1 MNKKTALIILDGWG
15 IGNQDE
21 SDGVYLAKTP
31 FFDSIIADYPNATL
45 KTYGEHVGLP
55 NGQMGNSEVGH
66 LNIGAGRIVYQDLL
80 KIDRAIE
87 DSSFHQHPVIKEAID
102 YALNNKKPIHLM
114 GLVSEGGVHSS
125 LAHLLA
131 LCAIL
136 KNHPALKVYI
146 HGFSDGRD
154 CSPVSG
160 VKFFEQLMHFIEGS
174 NIKLATLIGRY
185 YAMDRDQRWERI
197 KQAYDLLVNNKG
209 ERFEN
214 VENAFKEN
222 YSNDVTDEF
231 LPPISFGHDS
241 NIKEDDV
248 VICFNFRTDRCR
260 QITTALTQE
269 NKDDFDMK
277 KLRLKY
283 LTMTNYDKNFRNI
296 DVVYDKK
303 NIYNT
308 LGEVISN
315 HHATQLRIAETEKY
329 PHVTYFFSGGREKEF
344 SGEHRKMA
352 DSPKV
357 ATYDLKPEMSAFE
370 ITEKA
375 MNFITEK
382 EPNFICLNYANP
394 DMVGHTGISSAII
407 KACETVDQ
415 CLMNLVSF
423 LKEKN
428 YASLII
434 ADHGN
439 ADKMFNE
446 DGSQHTAHTVNPV
459 PVSLVSNEKFS
470 LKNGVLA
477 DIAPTILD
485 LLDMEKPE
493 EMTGNSLIR

>member
-1 MNKKTALIILDGWG
+1 
-15 IGNQDE
+15 
-21 SDGVYLAKTP
+21 
-31 FFDSIIADYPNATL
+31 
-45 KTYGEHVGLP
+45 
-55 NGQMGNSEVGH
+55 
-66 LNIGAGRIVYQDLL
+66 
-80 KIDRAIE
+80 
-87 DSSFHQHPVIKEAID
+87 
-102 YALNNKKPIHLM
+102 
-114 GLVSEGGVHSS
+114 
-125 LAHLLA
+125 
-131 LCAIL
+131 
-136 KNHPALKVYI
+136 
-146 HGFSDGRD
+146 
-154 CSPVSG
+154 
-160 VKFFEQLMHFIEGS
+160 MHFIEGS

-197 KQAYDLLVNNKG
+197 KKAYDLLVNNKG
-209 ERFEN
+209 EQFEN
-214 VENAFKEN
+214 VENAFKDN

-231 LPPISFGHDS
+231 LPPISFVHDS

-283 LTMTNYDKNFRNI
+283 LTMTNYDKKFRNI

-446 DGSQHTAHTVNPV
+446 DGSQHTAHTVNLFLFV
-459 PVSLVSNEKFS
+459 
-470 LKNGVLA
+470 
-477 DIAPTILD
+477 
-485 LLDMEKPE
+485 
-493 EMTGNSLIR
+493 

>member
-1 MNKKTALIILDGWG
+1 M
-15 IGNQDE
+15 
-21 SDGVYLAKTP
+21 S
-31 FFDSIIADYPNATL
+31 
-45 KTYGEHVGLP
+45 
-55 NGQMGNSEVGH
+55 
-66 LNIGAGRIVYQDLL
+66 
-80 KIDRAIE
+80 
-87 DSSFHQHPVIKEAID
+87 
-102 YALNNKKPIHLM
+102 PIF
-114 GLVSEGGVHSS
+114 LVE
-125 LAHLLA
+125 
-131 LCAIL
+131 
-136 KNHPALKVYI
+136 
-146 HGFSDGRD
+146 
-154 CSPVSG
+154 
-160 VKFFEQLMHFIEGS
+160 E
-174 NIKLATLIGRY
+174 
-185 YAMDRDQRWERI
+185 
-197 KQAYDLLVNNKG
+197 
-209 ERFEN
+209 
-214 VENAFKEN
+214 
-222 YSNDVTDEF
+222 
-231 LPPISFGHDS
+231 
-241 NIKEDDV
+241 
-248 VICFNFRTDRCR
+248 
-260 QITTALTQE
+260 
-269 NKDDFDMK
+269 
-277 KLRLKY
+277 
-283 LTMTNYDKNFRNI
+283 
-296 DVVYDKK
+296 
-303 NIYNT
+303 
-308 LGEVISN
+308 
-315 HHATQLRIAETEKY
+315 EK
-329 PHVTYFFSGGREKEF
+329 KEF

-415 CLMNLVSF
+415 CLLNLVSF

-470 LKNGVLA
+470 LKNGILA